1 MAFGL
6 KSLAFVDVIQ
16 GRRPKSKDQDPD
28 AKAQLLIGN
37 KCLVK

>member
-16 GRRPKSKDQDPD
+16 GRRPKSKDQV
-28 AKAQLLIGN
+28 LTHRLN
-37 KCLVK
+37 SS